1 MVETTTAVNIHMIS
15 RINREGAQVDQTDKE
30 LEGELI
36 EKGTSYY
43 LSYQE
48 NDPELGM
55 SQHVLKLG
63 TDQGV
68 IIRRGA
74 VSMRLPFI
82 LGEETSGEYQSPYG
96 PFSMRALTD
105 FFKMN
110 WSGRSGDIHLRY
122 NLELQ
127 GEPVGRFSLEFHLKA
142 K

>member
-1 MVETTTAVNIHMIS
+1 MTETTTAVNIHMIS
-15 RINREGAQVDQTDKE
+15 SIKRDGAQVDRTSKE
-30 LEGELI
+30 LKGELI

-63 TDQGV
+63 IDQGV
-68 IIRRGA
+68 IMRRGA

-96 PFSMRALTD
+96 PLSMRALTD

-110 WSGRSGDIHLRY
+110 WSGRSGAIHLKY